1 MISEDSKISLMQ
13 SESNENLT
21 TAFPGA
27 SKKHPFQWPAAV
39 RPRIITFFK
48 LIDRCIS
55 FDLETVTKSLGLPG
69 SQRWQAFW
77 RPYLHPKMLGRCWL
91 DGWFSDWLDVSV
103 CSKHRLLEHVFMWVY
118 VCKFKAEASNGG
130 EPEWSWEL
138 HTCLYPF
145 QSSSKKQQVCT
156 VMRRLPD
163 TSSIGTEQ
171 MR

>member
-13 SESNENLT
+13 SESN
-21 TAFPGA
+21 FPGA

-91 DGWFSDWLDVSV
+91 DGWSDWLDVSV
-103 CSKHRLLEHVFMWVY
+103 CSKHQGILENVFMWIY
-118 VCKFKAEASNGG
+118 VFKAEASNGG
-130 EPEWSWEL
+130 EEWSWERSRARKNNKSVL
-138 HTCLYPF
+138 CVGCQTHHQGLN
-145 QSSSKKQQVCT
+145 KWGNKW
-156 VMRRLPD
+156 
-163 TSSIGTEQ
+163 GN
-171 MR
+171 